1 MSFSLQKAKCE
12 QATALLKELEIDAW
26 LVWVRETSQITDPIL
41 ELVSGGDV
49 VWQSAFLFTRQ
60 GEKIA
65 IVGNFDKDGVEVQ
78 GLFNQV
84 IPYTQGIKDELIR
97 QLDVYNPSR
106 IAINYSTNDVA
117 ADGLTVGMHMILKD
131 YLRNTPY
138 LNRLISAE
146 NLIQKLRGRKTS
158 LEVERVKKAV
168 DITEEIF
175 KEAERFV
182 KPGMTEIEI
191 YNLFHREM
199 DKRGVTSA
207 WNDDHN
213 PAVDAGPTKRFG
225 HIGPLENKTKPGQ
238 LLHFDFGVRYNGY
251 CSDIQRMF
259 FFGEEKDI
267 PDQVQH
273 AFDAVRDAI
282 VAASEFV
289 RPGALGYE
297 VDTIARDFIKDAG
310 YEEYQHALGHQIG
323 RHAHDGG
330 SLLGPRWERY
340 GDTVERPVE
349 VGNIFTLELYVTT
362 ENYGQVSLEE
372 DILITRKGCEFLSH
386 PQKKLICIS

>member
-12 QATALLKELEIDAW
+12 QTTALLRELEIDAW
-26 LVWVRETSQITDPIL
+26 LVWVRETSQMADPVLPII
-41 ELVSGGDV
+41 SGGDV

-65 IVGNFDKDGVEVQ
+65 IVGNFDRDGVVAQ
-78 GLFNQV
+78 GLFDQV
-84 IPYTQGIKDELIR
+84 IPYTKGIKEELIR
-97 QLDVYNPSR
+97 QLDVYDPSK

-117 ADGLTVGMHMILKD
+117 ADGLTVGMQMILKD

-138 LNRLISAE
+138 IDRLVSAE

-158 LEVERVKKAV
+158 LEIERVKKAV
-168 DITEEIF
+168 AITEEIF
-175 KEAERFV
+175 KEAEKFV
-182 KPGMTEIEI
+182 SQGMTEIEI
-191 YNLFHREM
+191 YKLFHQEM
-199 DKRGVTSA
+199 DKYGVTSA

-213 PAVDAGPTKRFG
+213 PAVDAGPTKQFG
-225 HIGPLENKTKPGQ
+225 HAGPLDNKTKPGH
-238 LLHFDFGVRYNGY
+238 LLHFDFGVRYEEY

-259 FFGEEKDI
+259 FFGEENEI
-267 PDQVQH
+267 PDQIH
-273 AFDAVRDAI
+273 SAFEAVRDAI
-282 VAASEFV
+282 TAASEFI

-297 VDTIARDFIKDAG
+297 VDSIARDFVKDAG

-340 GDTVERPVE
+340 GDTVELPVE

-372 DILITRKGCEFLSH
+372 DILITRNGCEFLSH
-386 PQKKLICIS
+386 PQKKLICIN

>member
-1 MSFSLQKAKCE
+1 MTFSLQKAKCE
-12 QATALLKELEIDAW
+12 QTTALLRELDIDAW
-26 LVWVRETSQITDPIL
+26 LVWVRETSQISDPVL
-41 ELVSGGDV
+41 ELISGGDV

-65 IVGNFDKDGVEVQ
+65 IVGNFDRDGVVAQ
-78 GLFNQV
+78 NLFDQV

-97 QLDVYNPSR
+97 QLDVYDPSK

-117 ADGLTVGMHMILKD
+117 ADGLTVGMHMILQD
-131 YLRNTPY
+131 YLKETSY
-138 LNRLISAE
+138 ANRLISAE
-146 NLIQKLRGRKTS
+146 TLIQKLRGRKTTV
-158 LEVERVKKAV
+158 EIERVKNAIA
-168 DITEEIF
+168 ITEKIYHA
-175 KEAERFV
+175 AESFV

-191 YNLFHREM
+191 YNLFHQEM
-199 DKRGVTSA
+199 DKHGVTSA

-225 HIGPLENKTKPGQ
+225 HAGPLENKTKPGH
-238 LLHFDFGVRYNGY
+238 LLHFDFGVRYKGY

-259 FFGEEKDI
+259 FFGKEKDVPEQI
-267 PDQVQH
+267 QT
-273 AFDAVRDAI
+273 AFDTVLDAI
-282 VAASEFV
+282 IASSEFI

-297 VDTIARDFIKDAG
+297 VDAIARDFVKEAG

-349 VGNIFTLELYVTT
+349 VANIFTLELYVTT

-372 DILITRKGCEFLSH
+372 DILITRNGCEFLSH
-386 PQKKLICIS
+386 PQKKLICID